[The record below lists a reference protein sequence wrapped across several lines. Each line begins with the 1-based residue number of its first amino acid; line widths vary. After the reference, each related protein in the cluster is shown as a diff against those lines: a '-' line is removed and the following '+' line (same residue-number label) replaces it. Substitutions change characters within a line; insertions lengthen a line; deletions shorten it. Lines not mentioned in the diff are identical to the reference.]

1 MAPVAESSKSRA
13 RRRKDQRAEFAEPAW
28 LSVAQLCHR
37 WQLDRRT
44 IYKLIR
50 AKLLPAWKVGPRLY
64 RIAVADILRFED
76 REDWL

>member
-1 MAPVAESSKSRA
+1 MAPLAASSKSRA
-13 RRRKDQRAEFAEPAW
+13 RTRKDQRTAFAEPAW